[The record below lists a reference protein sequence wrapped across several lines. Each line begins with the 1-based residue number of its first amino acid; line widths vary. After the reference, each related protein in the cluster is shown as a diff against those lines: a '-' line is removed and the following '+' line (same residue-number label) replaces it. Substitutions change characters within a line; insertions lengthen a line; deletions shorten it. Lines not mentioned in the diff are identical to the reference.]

1 MTAEH
6 KQALAQGREQSRA
19 VRNYLEALEQNRPR
33 RGRKRTPDSI
43 KRRLQTI
50 ESELP
55 DASPIQRLQMLQ
67 ERRDLEAELEQSSA
81 AVDLGALEK
90 AFVKAAASYS
100 DAKGISYATWREF
113 GVPADVLQKAG
124 ITRSSG

>member
-43 KRRLQTI
+43 KRRLQAI
-50 ESELP
+50 ENDLP

-81 AVDLGALEK
+81 TVDLGALEK
-90 AFVKAAASYS
+90 AFVKAAATYG

-124 ITRSSG
+124 ITRASG